1 MTDADDTREPPMNRC
16 AALPPD
22 TQAVFD
28 LLLALRRVERADDVL
43 QAIYNYLTAIARY
56 ADTQDLHAR
65 ALTACLLADAKLKET
80 PHDPS

>member
-1 MTDADDTREPPMNRC
+1 VTDADDTREPPMNRC

-65 ALTACLLADAKLKET
+65 ALTACLLADAKPKET
-80 PHDPS
+80 PHA